1 MNIYIKAMEIGNDCE
16 KSGISYHR
24 LRDVLNK
31 VHGYKMDPQRE
42 FTFLQWFI
50 ENFKCHDSNT
60 VNIENAILNYVKMRL
75 MPGRD
80 NELEFD
86 LVYDNWLRNRFFL
99 SGQASKQYIDYLEL
113 QQSREA
119 AERSQDAAIKSQE
132 SADESLRL
140 ARKAQTNT
148 IIGLVLTGIATVVS
162 ILAVLGL
169 TKQETTVKTTPDNYT
184 ELTTEETPLYEP
196 EQLKVSKDM
205 KLDEF
210 VQLSQLKQHEI
221 VFNEGTY
228 VDDIREE
235 KQTFALYSV
244 GAFWV
249 EITYDRKNNKVLRL
263 KPFEDGK
270 LLDKFVLE

>member
-1 MNIYIKAMEIGNDCE
+1 MEIGLSNE
-16 KSGISYHR
+16 IEGISYIE
-24 LRDVLNK
+24 LKAKLEMELGVKLQK
-31 VHGYKMDPQRE
+31 ERE
-42 FTFLQWFI
+42 LTFLSWFMD
-50 ENFKCHDSNT
+50 NFQSKSSKSLDKSKELKRKIVNHIMNIDKGPASKILHRQAYNT
-60 VNIENAILNYVKMRL
+60 TLGKT
-75 MPGRD
+75 
-80 NELEFD
+80 
-86 LVYDNWLRNRFFL
+86 FFIK
-99 SGQASKQYIDYLEL
+99 GGAAKQYIDYLEL
-113 QQSREA
+113 QQSRVA

-162 ILAVLGL
+162 ILAVLGS
-169 TKQETTVKTTPDNYT
+169 TEQEATVKATTDNYI

-196 EQLKVSKDM
+196 EELKVSKDM

-210 VQLSQLKQHEI
+210 VQLSQLKQYEI

-235 KQTFALYSV
+235 EQTFALYSV

-249 EITYDRKNNKVLRL
+249 EITYDRKNNKVLKL
-263 KPFEDGK
+263 KPFEGGE
-270 LLDKFVLE
+270 LLDKFLK